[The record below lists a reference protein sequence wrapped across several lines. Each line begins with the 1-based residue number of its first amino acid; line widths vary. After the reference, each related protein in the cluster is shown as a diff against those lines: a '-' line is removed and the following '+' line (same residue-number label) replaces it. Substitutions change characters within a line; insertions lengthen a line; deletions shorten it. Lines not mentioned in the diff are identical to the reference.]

1 MMHWQFPPLSRSRSP
16 LLQALLGIVG
26 LALVIG
32 IGLFALGALAV
43 IVVTLAIAF
52 AIRRAFSPPAASAA
66 TGARQPDQVGK
77 PASGNVIDGEFEI
90 VSRDRQV

>member
-1 MMHWQFPPLSRSRSP
+1 MMHWQFPPMSRPRSP

-26 LALVIG
+26 MALVIG

-52 AIRRAFSPPAASAA
+52 AIRRAFSPLAASAPA
-66 TGARQPDQVGK
+66 SVHHPDQVGK
-77 PASGNVIDGEFEI
+77 PVSGNVIDGQFE
-90 VSRDRQV
+90 VVRRDRQG